1 LRSTSTKLIPDSI
14 SYSGDEEK
22 SVKMSAIKKFFEK
35 KKTEAKFKL
44 AGKGQKLGDA
54 DAAAQAQAARVAS
67 AQRSQ
72 SASGSSSGGP
82 KNLSSQQRQAAE
94 AALAR

>member
-1 LRSTSTKLIPDSI
+1 
-14 SYSGDEEK
+14 
-22 SVKMSAIKKFFEK
+22 MSAIKKFFEK

-54 DAAAQAQAARVAS
+54 DAAAQATAARA
-67 AQRSQ
+67 AATQKSQ
-72 SASGSSSGGP
+72 GAAGSSSGGP
-82 KNLSSQQRQAAE
+82 KNLSSQQRLAAE